1 MKKLLSIVTLLGA
14 LSGAASAA
22 PYYSAV
28 PAGGDLTPYDMQPVY
43 SIEGLYTTVDGDPD
57 FDMYGF
63 RVAFSMYSNGS
74 DTVRHQFGL
83 ALAPQWGSLDVCWG
97 GHTDSPDVLALPA
110 TIGYDLNIALCD
122 SVLFYMGGKVGYTWV
137 DIDTDWGDVR
147 GGGFNW
153 SVGAGFKF
161 QCSQDVYV
169 QAGYEFGRT
178 YLKYGDFEGMP
189 GSVIGAHTISVGVG
203 CTF

>member
-43 SIEGLYTTVDGDPD
+43 SIEGLYGIAADSAD
-57 FDMYGF
+57 FDTWGF
-63 RVAFSMYSNGS
+63 RAAFSMYSNGS

-83 ALAPQWGSLDVCWG
+83 ALAPQWGSEDYAYGVSEDVFM
-97 GHTDSPDVLALPA
+97 LPV
-110 TIGYDLNIALCD
+110 TVGYDLNIALCD
-122 SVLFYMGGKVGYTWV
+122 DVLFYVGGKVGYTWAEIE
-137 DIDTDWGDVR
+137 DNWDSYD

-153 SVGAGFKF
+153 SIGAGLKF

-169 QAGYEFGRT
+169 KVGYEFGRT
-178 YLKYGDFEGMP
+178 YFSEGDLDG
-189 GSVIGAHTISVGVG
+189 IYGAHTISVGVG